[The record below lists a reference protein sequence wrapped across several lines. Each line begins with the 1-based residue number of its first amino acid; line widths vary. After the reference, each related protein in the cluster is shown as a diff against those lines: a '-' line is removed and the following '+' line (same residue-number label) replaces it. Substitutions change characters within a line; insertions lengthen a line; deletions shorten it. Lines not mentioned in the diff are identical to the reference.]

1 MGGILRRLLFLALGL
16 SVGCDLEGGLFDD
29 TASADDTET
38 SDALVCIEP
47 VNPLTGSE
55 PAWEPEDE
63 LMLPADVSFTV
74 TVDMLH
80 PSLEEEGFQPKPAA
94 VKVTG
99 DTRGWEIVAAA
110 KTLRANESLVRLD
123 LYVAP
128 LETGLTEGVLSIEST
143 SSERVHDFRVDPWA
157 PATEARQFQVGQVN
171 REGFAHFALGLD
183 ARDEVMLTAFFAGLQ
198 SDRVATNSGPID
210 LSSDDGTLWSV
221 FPDGDVLTAV
231 DLTADERTEVD
242 IPGHPASVALTPD
255 DAFALTVSSHCNQLV
270 VVDAETTTVHQ
281 VFGEDDGIGR
291 EPRHV
296 VMSPDGTHA
305 FVSSYVSDTIAV
317 LERVKGGF
325 NMVGDIQVGRR
336 PTGMSVSPDGEHLY
350 VAHYLPR
357 GPIPSNQGW
366 MSVIDTTSLTVVN
379 EVTFDDQFNEEPADC
394 VRSIPIFETWSAKDL
409 SFEGVPKMLAG
420 VFLHPSG
427 QYGLLPG
434 LKSPG
439 FPALEGDLSSWG
451 IAQTRKGANNPAVLY
466 PVDFTESP
474 EGQNM
479 PWQLAQ
485 DVVDTSEEFLRCA
498 APTND
503 IEFVTPRYAG
513 ELGDERDELYFYP
526 GTITPGAQTPFM
538 PMGAIEYVGYT
549 RGGRR
554 VLALSHVADM
564 VAVLD
569 GATLQPAAINHF
581 TLSGSN
587 PTGIVMSS
595 DGERAYVAYDNSL
608 FVSVLDT
615 SAYAGDELPEP
626 IFTPYWLQETSQV
639 TVSLATRETFTR
651 DNSTLESAPAIS
663 EIQQIPL
670 TDADP
675 MDPVMRRGKILF
687 MSSNPDK
694 YPGLSGHPHA
704 SCVSCHPD
712 GGSDGSAWGTVE
724 GERRTNS
731 LRGGT
736 AGRGWLHYSATHA
749 NITEFLEIVLPE
761 RLGGQGLDEADLEA
775 LSTYIADGIP
785 TLQAPATDPVLVD
798 EGRAVFEQACVSCHM
813 GSEFTSGTPVD
824 GEPFGGSERDV
835 MPTLYDIGTGQAR
848 SGVILGPPFAAIFPE
863 PAGSLL
869 LLLAGD
875 RALGED
881 DIVGEI
887 LAFEPRPDR
896 ASGFFKAPTLVNIWD
911 EALFLHNGR
920 FDNLED
926 LIDYKNTFFSFS
938 LSDAEKAAL
947 IEYLHTI

>member
-1 MGGILRRLLFLALGL
+1 MMGL
-16 SVGCDLEGGLFDD
+16 SMGCDGELRVTDELSNADDGD
-29 TASADDTET
+29 TA
-38 SDALVCIEP
+38 DALVCFEP
-47 VNPLTGSE
+47 RNPLAGTE
-55 PAWEPEDE
+55 PIWSIDDVDE
-63 LMLPADVSFTV
+63 QMVDVKFTV

-80 PSLEEEGFQPKPAA
+80 PSLDAEGFQPKEDA
-94 VKVTG
+94 VKVVG
-99 DTRGWEIVAAA
+99 DTAGWDVVAAA
-110 KTLRANESLVRLD
+110 KTLRADESLVRVD

-128 LETGLTEGVLSIEST
+128 LESGLSEGVLSIESST
-143 SSERVHDFRVDPWA
+143 SDRVHDFRVDPWA
-157 PATEARQFQVGQVN
+157 PATAERDFRVAQVN
-171 REGFAHFALGLD
+171 REGFAHFAFGLEAD
-183 ARDEVMLTAFFAGLQ
+183 DEVTLTVSLEGLK
-198 SDRVATNSGPID
+198 SDWSATNSGPIA
-210 LSSDDGTLWSV
+210 LSSDDEGLWSV
-221 FPDGDVLTAV
+221 FPDGDLLTAV
-231 DLTADERTEVD
+231 DLGSDQRTEIP
-242 IPGHPASVALTPD
+242 IPGRPTSVALSPD

-270 VVDAETTTVHQ
+270 VVDTESTTVHQ
-281 VFGEDDGIGR
+281 VFGEVDGVGR

-305 FVSSYVSDTIAV
+305 FVSSYVSDTITV
-317 LERVKGGF
+317 LERVVGGF
-325 NMVGDIQVGRR
+325 SVVSQIAVGRR

-350 VAHYLPR
+350 VAHFLPR
-357 GPIPSNQGW
+357 GPIDSNQGW
-366 MSVIDTTSLTVVN
+366 MSVIDTVSLAVVN

-466 PVDFTESP
+466 PVNFTESAK
-474 EGQNM
+474 GRNM

-485 DVVDTSEEFLRCA
+485 DVVDTSEDFLKCA

-503 IEFVTPRYAG
+503 IEFVTPRFAG
-513 ELGDERDELYFYP
+513 ELGGEREELYFYP

-538 PMGAIEYVGYT
+538 PMGAIRYLGYT

-564 VAVLD
+564 IAVLD
-569 GATLQPAAINHF
+569 GSTLQPASINHF

-587 PTGIVMSS
+587 PTGLAMSS
-595 DGERAYVAYDNSL
+595 DGRRAYVAYDNSL
-608 FVSVLDT
+608 FVSVIDT
-615 SAYAGDELPEP
+615 SAYAGDSLPRP
-626 IFTPYWLQETSQV
+626 LFTPYWLQDTAQV

-651 DNSTLESAPAIS
+651 DNSTLQSSPMLS
-663 EIQQIPL
+663 EIGQIAL
-670 TDADP
+670 TDTDP
-675 MDPVMRRGKILF
+675 MDPVMRRGKTLF
-687 MSSNPDK
+687 MSSNPAK

-704 SCVSCHPD
+704 ACVSCHPD

-761 RLGGQGLDEADLEA
+761 RLGGQGLDEADLTA

-785 TLQAPATDPVLVD
+785 TLQAPATDPERVA
-798 EGRAVFEQACVSCHM
+798 EGQQIFAQACASCHM
-813 GSEFTSGTPVD
+813 GPEFTSGTPVED
-824 GEPFGGSERDV
+824 EPFGGSERDV
-835 MPTLYDIGTGQAR
+835 EPMMYDIGTGQAR

-875 RALGED
+875 RALGDD

-896 ASGFFKAPTLVNIWD
+896 PSGLFKAPTLINIWD
-911 EALFLHNGR
+911 EALLLHNGR
-920 FDNLED
+920 FDKLED
-926 LIDYKNTFFSFS
+926 LVDYKNNFFSFS
-938 LSDAEKAAL
+938 LTETEKAAL
-947 IEYLHTI
+947 LEYLHTI